1 MIQRWRTLCLSL
13 SIALSG
19 LHCSVGDSSRDIE
32 TKSPSEPYVSPYQS
46 QKVIL
51 DAKSM
56 VADSHGAPTEM
67 MAEGLKLSVMVNNEC
82 AEKKCAEAT
91 DSASLLSCQ
100 LYQSADHAPLKQQF
114 YPYRLSASKSV
125 EEIRTWVQSD
135 ECVLGV
141 SENNSFKAQAFD
153 DTHFTQQKPYLDTVK
168 FEASLRYFTDLA
180 PVKIA
185 VVDTGI
191 GTHVDLGS
199 ATSIPGVVLRQDLR
213 STASKTAPGCQAASF
228 SLNAPWHPHGTYV
241 GGIIGA
247 SANNTRGIA
256 GVASNAK
263 LLSFAVGDC
272 TGAISTTE
280 VANAIM
286 ASVENGAEVINLSLG
301 GPTSDVAL
309 QTAVQTALNLHVV
322 IVASAG
328 NKYQDI
334 FNNPTYPA
342 YYSKN
347 YPGVIAVAWG
357 KQNGAFEP
365 GNGTTSGSNYSNR
378 VVKILAP
385 GSGIASTVTS
395 GTYPGFTSIAPG
407 YSFASGTSASAPMVT
422 GAVAL
427 AIGFMKKKGLSYD
440 EATIDNLVTVLG
452 ASNSSAAAPFVRNGA
467 TLNFLKL
474 GESLDYLVQSGASP
488 KPVVL
493 SGQRTY
499 IDYTN
504 PNQPVPVVQ
513 ITATWNLE
521 NSHFGA
527 RIGLF
532 DSSPGCNY
540 SAPCLVQDFALPSNS
555 GSMQF
560 TISRNQTLP
569 MLPSV
574 SSANPNF
581 SMYMTVA
588 VYYPIKGKN
597 EYGLDARQSFDLRT
611 VDGSRSNSPLLA
623 KVTNIRSD
631 MQHLY
636 IQGWACLQGDNEA
649 LPVQVMS
656 EGRPVVS
663 NYAYRYPLMVPH
675 GPPLDGYSFSRGG
688 GPFVATSIST
698 AFLNGTSFR
707 AGLEADARLISDCLT
722 LTTAQGFEFAIPL
735 STIANGL
742 EGKTYSIQATH
753 PHTGAKVSILNSYG
767 TSLFKFPEVN
777 FQPSLKT
784 NVTVRRTGDVVALAG
799 SICSKSPSPTTL
811 EVSFS
816 EYDLR
821 CRLARVPN
829 FPDFANSCSLSLKG
843 GRFPPMLHHPTYNSP
858 DRQSGAYIGNSL
870 TPMFQP
876 VTNLGYSPAQLTAL
890 NTWYPAPGLWPNTVL
905 SIAASPSAAFR
916 NLVAAQGLLEVDRR
930 IPIGAI
936 QYTNVLESPQG
947 NLVDPLI
954 SSYLQ
959 ARSDSSVVQLLE
971 YYSRYW
977 DYDDVGE
984 PFSSNTIAY
993 KMEPKT
999 IGSYLAA
1006 NYGGVK
1012 KLMREIKKFET
1023 PLGVASQVVAFQSLA
1038 AGTVGDASCPYRLA
1052 VNVTTPNL
1060 KRLAPTLGS
1069 VLAAI
1074 LEQNEPPMVLPSHDT
1089 MDQAIAEVPL
1099 DLRFFQD
1106 GVMILHLVTDYGT
1119 RTTPIPTLGRGN

>member
-19 LHCSVGDSSRDIE
+19 LHCSLGDSSRDIE

-100 LYQSADHAPLKQQF
+100 LFQSADHAPLKQQF

-168 FEASLRYFTDLA
+168 FEESLRYFTNLE

-191 GTHVDLGS
+191 GTHPDLGS

-286 ASVENGAEVINLSLG
+286 ASIENGAEVINLSLG

-309 QTAVQTALNLHVV
+309 LTAVQSALNSHVV

-328 NKYQDI
+328 NQYQDI

-365 GNGTTSGSNYSNR
+365 GNGTTSGSNFSNQ

-385 GSGIASTVTS
+385 GSGIASTVTN
-395 GTYPGFTSIAPG
+395 GTYPGFTSIATG
-407 YSFASGTSASAPMVT
+407 YSVASGTSASAPLVT

-427 AIGFMKKKGLSYD
+427 AIGFMKKRGLSYD
-440 EATIDNLVTVLG
+440 EATVDRLVTNIG
-452 ASNSSAAAPFVRNGA
+452 ATYSSSATPFVRNGA
-467 TLNFLKL
+467 TLNFQKL
-474 GESLDYLVQSGASP
+474 GESLDYLLQTGASP
-488 KPVVL
+488 KPVIL

-513 ITATWNLE
+513 VTATWNLE
-521 NSHFGA
+521 NTHFGA

-532 DSSPGCNY
+532 DTSPGCTY
-540 SAPCLVQDFALPSNS
+540 SSPCLVQDFALPSNS

-569 MLPSV
+569 MLPAV
-574 SSANPNF
+574 TSANPSF
-581 SMYMTVA
+581 SLYMTVA
-588 VYYPIKGKN
+588 IYYPLKGKS
-597 EYGLDARQSFDLRT
+597 EFGLDALQRFDLRT
-611 VDGSRSNSPLLA
+611 VDGSRSDSPLLA

-649 LPVQVMS
+649 LPVQIIS
-656 EGRPVVS
+656 DGKPVLS

-675 GPPLDGYSFSRGG
+675 GTPIDTYSYSRSG
-688 GPFVATSIST
+688 GPFKATLTDT
-698 AFLNGTSFR
+698 AFKNGTNFR

-735 STIANGL
+735 STLANGL
-742 EGKTYSIQATH
+742 EGKTYIIQATH
-753 PHTGAKVSILNSYG
+753 PHTGAKTTLLNSYG
-767 TSLFKFPEVN
+767 NSSFVFPEVN
-777 FQPSLKT
+777 FHPTPET
-784 NVTVRRTGDVVALAG
+784 NIIVQRTGDVVKFAG
-799 SICSKSPSPTTL
+799 TICSKSPSPTTL
-811 EVSFS
+811 EISFS
-816 EYDLR
+816 EYDVR

-829 FPDFANSCSLSLKG
+829 FPNFSNPCSLMIKS
-843 GRFPPMLHHPTYNSP
+843 GRFPPMLHHTTYNNP
-858 DRQSGAYIGNSL
+858 NRQSGVYIDSL
-870 TPMFQP
+870 AVPMLQP
-876 VTNLGYSPAQLTAL
+876 VANLGYTAL
-890 NTWYPAPGLWPNTVL
+890 ELATLNSRFPGLWPNAVL
-905 SIAASPSAAFR
+905 SFTPSPSAAFR
-916 NLVAAQGLLEVDRR
+916 NLVAGEPLIEVNRG

-936 QYTNVLESPQG
+936 QSTYVSENPSGDQ
-947 NLVDPLI
+947 VDSLI
-954 SSYLQ
+954 SNYLQ
-959 ARSDSSVVQLLE
+959 SRSDSSVELVGND
-971 YYSRYW
+971 SRYW

-993 KMEPKT
+993 SLKPNT
-999 IGSYLAA
+999 IGRYLAA

-1038 AGTVGDASCPYRLA
+1038 AGTPGNASCPYVLK
-1052 VNVTTPNL
+1052 VNATTPGL
-1060 KRLAPTLGS
+1060 RRLVPALGS
-1069 VLAAI
+1069 TLNAI
-1074 LEQNEPPMVLPSHDT
+1074 LEPNEPPMVGLDHDT